1 MSGAHCTSEVR
12 ILLPIEIS
20 LFSQKTATYISDRLL
35 NALKVWILNSI
46 LFLMPTVHEKVDSK
60 TNRRA
65 IYAAVLQCY
74 HIRCVRM
81 CKDIRIKIQG
91 QSLLMSPPPPPPPPL
106 TSSVS
111 VPEWFELAGA
121 KSNSRQKAGPHIDLP
136 LVPTLSKSRVENCK
150 LEKQALINI
159 QS

>member
-91 QSLLMSPPPPPPPPL
+91 QSLLMSPPPL